1 MSMNF
6 TFAQMNPEFSGA
18 YVAIADN
25 DISTTTLFDC
35 KSLMYA
41 YIKEQLEVNGAEQV
55 QSTVLGSDG
64 SVERRINRKSAI
76 YTLNED
82 LCYKGGPV
90 EPEISQ
96 NIMVQYIE
104 L

>member
-1 MSMNF
+1 MPF
-6 TFAQMNPEFSGA
+6 TFSQANPEFSGS

-25 DISTTTLFDC
+25 DISTTALFDS
-35 KSLMYA
+35 KALMYD

-64 SVERRINRKSAI
+64 NVDRRLNSKSAI

-96 NIMVQYIE
+96 NIMVTY
-104 L
+104 LSL